1 MLKMYLK
8 AHTPTS
14 NMFSILSLLLCFAK
28 ISMEIIVPA
37 LIMFLLVIT
46 YHNSVF
52 TTLEKRKVKLT
63 FKYVKTH
70 VLNEN
75 ENILSSYIYTHI
87 YLKTPCRVVDQEHHR
102 RYISAKFE
110 NNEIYFDIDPAK
122 LYREMQIPVLLKA
135 KQGNFS

>member
-14 NMFSILSLLLCFAK
+14 NMFSILSLLLCFVK

-87 YLKTPCRVVDQEHHR
+87 YLKTPCRVVD
-102 RYISAKFE
+102 
-110 NNEIYFDIDPAK
+110 
-122 LYREMQIPVLLKA
+122 
-135 KQGNFS
+135 